1 MLGHSMLWGDYRA
14 RSLWKGDGDTYA
26 EGVVLDMAAGSLKL
40 KKILASETAE
50 GRTGEDWT

>member
-1 MLGHSMLWGDYRA
+1 MLWGDYRA